1 MYPVKTCQWATP
13 LVVVPKP
20 DSSVRLCGKYE
31 VTVNQ
36 TISEEQYPIPNIDMF
51 ATLAGGKKFTKLDLS
66 QAYLQLELD
75 QESEGYLIVNTSLG
89 LFRYKRLV
97 YGVSSAPAI
106 FQSVMDQILVGLL
119 HVVCRIDDILI
130 TAPDNE
136 GHY

>member
-1 MYPVKTCQWATP
+1 MKTSPWATP

-20 DSSVRLCGKYE
+20 DLSVRLCGDYK

-51 ATLAGGKKFTKLDLS
+51 ATLAGGKTFTKLDLL

-75 QESEGYLIVNTSLG
+75 QESEEYLTVNTSLG

-106 FQSVMDQILVGLL
+106 FQSVMDQILVGLA
-119 HVVCRIDDILI
+119 CRL
-130 TAPDNE
+130 
-136 GHY
+136 